1 MPPYPPFPPYPPYI
15 VIAPGSGC
23 GCGCHGTQVTAGVA
37 PAQAMPGGAA
47 TASSAAQGITATQAA
62 ASLAARPAAR
72 ASAVGIGSSFPDP
85 STITDFAALLDLGD
99 KAAAMVKQMVPAEM
113 KPEE

>member
-23 GCGCHGTQVTAGVA
+23 GCGCHGTQGTVA
-37 PAQAMPGGAA
+37 PAQAMPGGAG
-47 TASSAAQGITATQAA
+47 TASSAAQGSTATQAA
-62 ASLAARPAAR
+62 LSAAATPVAR
-72 ASAVGIGSSFPDP
+72 VSAVGVGSSFPDP
-85 STITDFAALLDLGD
+85 STITDFEALLELGE
-99 KAAAMVKQMVPAEM
+99 KAAEMVKQMVPAET